1 MRKFHE
7 DGFLTATNE
16 QLELV
21 PLKYH
26 YFFNSF
32 DTFVFMFP
40 KGDKQF
46 SDKNFHEI
54 IQQHTIAVTHN

>member
-16 QLELV
+16 QLEPV

-40 KGDKQF
+40 KGDK
-46 SDKNFHEI
+46 
-54 IQQHTIAVTHN
+54 TVLG